1 LTDYTGLFDYLL
13 RHFVSRLYKNF
24 FYNFDSMHAGFI
36 FLAVIVGSVLFHI
49 FTPWWWTD
57 IASNWGAM
65 DDTIN
70 LTFWIGGGVFI
81 LVCLFMIYCMLKFSY
96 KEGRKVEYK
105 PEDHKLEKILTIV
118 TTIGVVALLA
128 PGLVVYNQ
136 YINTPKNA
144 LNIEVMAWQWGW
156 QYRLPGEDGKLGTTQ
171 VAKITDENP
180 FGINLDD
187 EYGKD
192 DILIQSDELHLKKN
206 KPVKILLRSVDV
218 LHNFYVPQ
226 FRAKMDAIPGII
238 SYYWFEPNKIG
249 EYEVLCAE
257 YCGVGHYAMRAKVV
271 VDNDQNYENWL
282 SEQEMFS
289 DYVAKQNKIEFKK
302 TRVAKNN
309 N

>member
-1 LTDYTGLFDYLL
+1 
-13 RHFVSRLYKNF
+13 
-24 FYNFDSMHAGFI
+24 MHAGFI
-36 FLAVIVGSVLFHI
+36 FLAVIVGSILFHI

-81 LVCLFMIYCMLKFSY
+81 LVCLFMVYCMFKFSY
-96 KEGRKVEYK
+96 KDGRKVEYK
-105 PEDHKLEKILTIV
+105 PEDHKLEKILTV
-118 TTIGVVALLA
+118 ATTLGVAALLA
-128 PGLVVYNQ
+128 PGLIVWNE

-156 QYRLPGEDGKLGTTQ
+156 QYRLPGKDGKLGTAQ
-171 VAKITDENP
+171 VAKISDENP

-187 EYGKD
+187 LNGRD
-192 DILIQSDELHLKKN
+192 DVLIQSDELHLKTN
-206 KPVKILLRSVDV
+206 RPVQILLRSVDV

-226 FRAKMDAIPGII
+226 FRSKMDAIPGII
-238 SYYWFEPNKIG
+238 TYYWFEPNKVG

-257 YCGVGHYAMRAKVV
+257 YCGVGHYAMRATVI
-271 VDNDQNYENWL
+271 VDNEQNYEKWL
-282 SEQEMFS
+282 EEQETFS
-289 DYVAKQNKIEFKK
+289 SLIAKQNKIEFNTIKI
-302 TRVAKNN
+302 AKNN

>member
-1 LTDYTGLFDYLL
+1 
-13 RHFVSRLYKNF
+13 
-24 FYNFDSMHAGFI
+24 MHSGFI
-36 FLAVIVGSVLFHI
+36 FLAVIVGSILFHI

-81 LVCLFMIYCMLKFSY
+81 LVCLFMVYCMFKFSY
-96 KEGRKVEYK
+96 KDGRKVEYK
-105 PEDHKLEKILTIV
+105 PEDHKLEKILTV
-118 TTIGVVALLA
+118 ATTLGVAALLA
-128 PGLVVYNQ
+128 PGLIVWNE

-156 QYRLPGEDGKLGTTQ
+156 QYRLPGKDGKLGTAQ
-171 VAKITDENP
+171 VAKISDENP

-187 EYGKD
+187 LNGRD
-192 DILIQSDELHLKKN
+192 DVLIQSDELHLKTDR
-206 KPVKILLRSVDV
+206 PVQILLRSVDV

-226 FRAKMDAIPGII
+226 FRSKMDAIPGIVT
-238 SYYWFEPNKIG
+238 YYWFEPNKVG

-257 YCGVGHYAMRAKVV
+257 YCGVGHYAMRATVI
-271 VDNDQNYENWL
+271 VDNEQNYEKWL
-282 SEQEMFS
+282 GEQETFS
-289 DYVAKQNKIEFKK
+289 SLIAKQNKIEFNTIKI
-302 TRVAKNN
+302 AKNN

>member
-1 LTDYTGLFDYLL
+1 
-13 RHFVSRLYKNF
+13 
-24 FYNFDSMHAGFI
+24 MHAGFI
-36 FLAVIVGSVLFHI
+36 FLAVIVGSILFHI

-81 LVCLFMIYCMLKFSY
+81 LVCLFMVYCMFKFSY
-96 KEGRKVEYK
+96 KDGRKVEYK
-105 PEDHKLEKILTIV
+105 PEDHKLEKILTV
-118 TTIGVVALLA
+118 ATTLGVAALLA
-128 PGLVVYNQ
+128 PGLIVWNE

-156 QYRLPGEDGKLGTTQ
+156 QYRLPGKDGKLGTAQ
-171 VAKITDENP
+171 VAKISDENP

-187 EYGKD
+187 PNGKD
-192 DILIQSDELHLKKN
+192 DVLIQSDELHLKTN
-206 KPVKILLRSVDV
+206 RPVQILLRSVDV

-238 SYYWFEPNKIG
+238 SYYWFEPNKLG

-257 YCGVGHYAMRAKVV
+257 YCGLGHYGMRAKVV
-271 VDNDQNYENWL
+271 VENEQNYENWL
-282 SEQEMFS
+282 NEQETFS
-289 DYVAKQNKIEFKK
+289 SLIAKQNKIEFNTIKI
-302 TRVAKNN
+302 AKNN

>member
-1 LTDYTGLFDYLL
+1 
-13 RHFVSRLYKNF
+13 
-24 FYNFDSMHAGFI
+24 MHAGFI
-36 FLAVIVGSVLFHI
+36 FLAVIIGSVLFHI

-81 LVCLFMIYCMLKFSY
+81 LVCLFMVYCTFRFSY
-96 KEGRKVEYK
+96 KEGRNVEYK
-105 PEDHKLEKILTIV
+105 PEDNKLEKILTV
-118 TTIGVVALLA
+118 ATTLGVAALLA
-128 PGLVVYNQ
+128 PGLIVWNEF
-136 YINTPKNA
+136 INTPKNA

-156 QYRLPGEDGKLGTTQ
+156 QYRLPGEDGKLGTAQ
-171 VAKITDENP
+171 VVKISDENP

-187 EYGKD
+187 PNGKD
-192 DILIQSDELHLKKN
+192 DILIQSDELHLKTN
-206 KPVKILLRSVDV
+206 RPVQILLRSVDV

-238 SYYWFEPNKIG
+238 SYYWFEPNKVG

-257 YCGVGHYAMRAKVV
+257 YCGLGHYGMRAKVV
-271 VDNDQNYENWL
+271 VENEQNYENWL
-282 SEQEMFS
+282 NEQETFS
-289 DYVAKQNKIEFKK
+289 SLIAKQNKIEFNTIKI
-302 TRVAKNN
+302 AKNN

>member
-1 LTDYTGLFDYLL
+1 
-13 RHFVSRLYKNF
+13 
-24 FYNFDSMHAGFI
+24 MHAGFI
-36 FLAVIVGSVLFHI
+36 FLAVIIGSVLFHI

-81 LVCLFMIYCMLKFSY
+81 LVCLFMVYCTFKFSY

-105 PEDHKLEKILTIV
+105 PEDNKLEKILTV
-118 TTIGVVALLA
+118 ATTLGVAALLA
-128 PGLVVYNQ
+128 PGLIVWNEF
-136 YINTPKNA
+136 INTPKNA

-156 QYRLPGEDGKLGTTQ
+156 QYRLPGEDGKLGTAQ
-171 VAKITDENP
+171 VAKISDGNP

-187 EYGKD
+187 PNGKD
-192 DILIQSDELHLKKN
+192 DVLIQSDELHLKTN
-206 KPVKILLRSVDV
+206 RPVQILLRSVDV

-226 FRAKMDAIPGII
+226 FRSKMDAIPGII
-238 SYYWFEPNKIG
+238 TYYWVEPNKGG

-257 YCGVGHYAMRAKVV
+257 ECGIGHYGMRAKVV
-271 VDNDQNYENWL
+271 VENKQNYENWL
-282 SEQEMFS
+282 NEQETFS
-289 DYVAKQNKIEFKK
+289 SLIAKQNKIEFNTIKI
-302 TRVAKNN
+302 AKNN

>member
-1 LTDYTGLFDYLL
+1 
-13 RHFVSRLYKNF
+13 
-24 FYNFDSMHAGFI
+24 MHAGFI
-36 FLAVIVGSVLFHI
+36 FLAVIVGSILFHI

-81 LVCLFMIYCMLKFSY
+81 LVCLFMVYCMFKFSY
-96 KEGRKVEYK
+96 KDGRKVEYK
-105 PEDHKLEKILTIV
+105 PEDHKLEKILTV
-118 TTIGVVALLA
+118 ATTLGVAALLA
-128 PGLVVYNQ
+128 PGLIVWNE

-156 QYRLPGEDGKLGTTQ
+156 QYRLPGKDGKLGTAQ
-171 VAKITDENP
+171 VAKISDENP

-187 EYGKD
+187 PNGKD
-192 DILIQSDELHLKKN
+192 DVLIQSDELHLKTN
-206 KPVKILLRSVDV
+206 RPVQILLRSVDV

-226 FRAKMDAIPGII
+226 FRSKMDAIPGIVT
-238 SYYWFEPNKIG
+238 YYWFEPNKVG

-257 YCGVGHYAMRAKVV
+257 YCGVGHYAMRATVI
-271 VDNDQNYENWL
+271 VDNEQNYEKWL
-282 SEQEMFS
+282 EEQETFS
-289 DYVAKQNKIEFKK
+289 SLIAKQNKIEFNTIKI
-302 TRVAKNN
+302 AKNN